1 MVWCDKIIVQIV
13 LQFWRGTLEQAQ
25 EEFQERVSRGEMTLV
40 IEGLSEDAAQ
50 ELPSEEDIESELQ
63 ILLASGVSPS
73 EVCKAQLI
81 QLNL

>member
-1 MVWCDKIIVQIV
+1 MP
-13 LQFWRGTLEQAQ
+13 
-25 EEFQERVSRGEMTLV
+25 RGEMTLV

-81 QLNL
+81 QMLNL